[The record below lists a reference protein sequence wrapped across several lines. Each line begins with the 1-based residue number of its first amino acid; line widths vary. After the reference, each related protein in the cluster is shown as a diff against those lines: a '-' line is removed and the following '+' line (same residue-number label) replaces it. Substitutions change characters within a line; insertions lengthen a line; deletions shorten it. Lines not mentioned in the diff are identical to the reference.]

1 MHRPRSVKILP
12 VTMAEM
18 CSPVYRRAAST
29 SPRGKVGVRAKPLCL
44 PDALRK
50 LAAQDER
57 RPRRGV
63 DDGRNG
69 KRIVHSDQYARV

>member
-1 MHRPRSVKILP
+1 MHPQSRLDLP
-12 VTMAEM
+12 QGEG
-18 CSPVYRRAAST
+18 RRLDN
-29 SPRGKVGVRAKPLCL
+29 VDFHGVIAKLLCL

-57 RPRRGV
+57 RLRRGV

-69 KRIVHSDQYARV
+69 KRIVHGDQYARV